1 MSRFDYETD
10 EEYRSRRRR
19 EYENWRARKHE
30 HEYQNGLELLG
41 ERIRISDFVKEK
53 ILTGRTKV
61 LIIDDKLVLFHKG
74 STGHWCNSS
83 TFEHE
88 IFLHREIFKQKT
100 GLTEDDLKGMEV
112 HHVDGNKDNNDI
124 TNLKLLSKSEHA
136 RHHLISTRIK
146 TKKICEWCGE
156 EYETYINKSRFCS
169 SKCGYKWRY
178 HNERKLQLDTRICK
192 NCGKEFTCNK
202 YKPTKFCSLSCAT
215 KFRYKK

>member
-61 LIIDDKLVLFHKG
+61 LVIDNKLVLFHKG

-88 IFLHREIFKQKT
+88 ILLHREIFKQKT

-112 HHVDGNKDNNDI
+112 HHIDGNKDNNDI
-124 TNLKLLSKSEHA
+124 TNLKLLSKKDHA
-136 RHHLISTRIK
+136 KLHLVDTRKTLEKTCEYCGTKYSAINARSSFCSVNCYNKWWRRNRKK
-146 TKKICEWCGE
+146 TKKQ
-156 EYETYINKSRFCS
+156 N
-169 SKCGYKWRY
+169 
-178 HNERKLQLDTRICK
+178 
-192 NCGKEFTCNK
+192 
-202 YKPTKFCSLSCAT
+202 
-215 KFRYKK
+215 